1 MERVVAGERTRA
13 GSTALTARETEMSDI
28 SDAFEQ
34 RKNKFETEFANDETL
49 RFRATARRNK
59 AIALWVADLKGLSG
73 ADAEKYAD
81 DFVAAQVG
89 HSDDDVA
96 AAVQADLAR
105 GEIDLSDHRLRAKMA
120 EEMAAAVTSLKAG

>member
-1 MERVVAGERTRA
+1 
-13 GSTALTARETEMSDI
+13 MSDI

-59 AIALWVADLKGLSG
+59 AIALWVADLNGLSG

-81 DFVAAQVG
+81 DFVAARVG
-89 HSDDDVA
+89 QSDDDVA
-96 AAVQADLAR
+96 AAVRADLAR
-105 GEIDLSDHRLRAKMA
+105 GLSDHRLRAKMA
-120 EEMAAAVTSLKAG
+120 EEMAAAIASLKVG